1 MSAETLKE
9 KEAELAGMF
18 DEYYDRIARYA
29 YSRTGDRASSEDIAS
44 EVFVKALKALPSYHE
59 RGLPMGAWL
68 FRIAHNL
75 VVDFLRQRAKKKTVP
90 LDGIDLPS
98 EVDPARAAETR
109 MEMER
114 VERAM
119 KKLSPSQQEV
129 VRLRFLAE
137 LSSKETAAA
146 MGKSDGSV
154 REMQSTAISRLKQLL
169 SDQAL

>member
-29 YSRTGDRASSEDIAS
+29 YARTGDSASSEDIAS

-75 VVDFLRQRAKKKTVP
+75 VVDFLRLRSKRQTVP
-90 LDGIDLPS
+90 LEGIDVPS
-98 EVDPARAAETR
+98 VENPAHETETR

-119 KKLSPSQQEV
+119 KELSPAQQEV
-129 VRLRFLAE
+129 IRLRFLAG
-137 LSSKETAAA
+137 LSSKETAAVLK
-146 MGKSDGSV
+146 KSDGSV
-154 REMQSTAISRLKQLL
+154 REMQCTAVARLKQLL
-169 SDQAL
+169 AE